1 MAKNHLY
8 TNTNYML
15 LAQLE
20 LELHGF
26 DEQLSLYRSGQTDA
40 GQLNK
45 AYDIAWNRLD
55 IFLTGQETALIRSR
69 YQASERVGAFFE
81 VLKEYEQDV
90 VNPTPDSA
98 RLAEME
104 TRLSKLLPSI
114 RDLMVM
120 NFTGPSAI
128 KQRQELQQSK
138 EGHVLV
144 LVALLAIGLLIL
156 FVVSREMKL
165 QYFLAWNDPLTL
177 LPNRAAFMT
186 RLERLAKGK
195 QPDDCTLTICLVE
208 LNNFKEVNDSLGYAA
223 GDELLTMVANQIREY
238 AHDQAF
244 IARMGGDEFALFI
257 YGAMPIEHRTPYLVR
272 LLDELKP
279 TVFQADPAHR
289 VRVSMG
295 ISQHPITAHKIEE
308 LILFADIALANA
320 KKLKENHL
328 QVFNHR
334 MFEHYSRNRKLAA
347 ELREH
352 LNIISN
358 STLYLHYQPV
368 IKPGNAYNMGAE
380 VLIRWHHPEYGFIN
394 PLDIIAMAEENGLG
408 ELLGK
413 WIFSRVN
420 HDMSQLPASFVDKL
434 ELAINLSNSMFTPA
448 LFHQVNEMLQQSPLR
463 AEQLILELTETIA
476 LDDLPLSQRI
486 FKELKHIHVRIAL
499 DDFGTGWSSF
509 SYLMSLSFDKLKI
522 DKSFV
527 SNIETDPRQF
537 MFVESITKL
546 SHQLGLVVVA
556 EGVESLHELQQLAHI
571 GVDEI
576 QGYYYS
582 KPLSPAE
589 FFIYA
594 MTHLAHSA
602 EESVDVS
609 YH

>member
-1 MAKNHLY
+1 
-8 TNTNYML
+8 
-15 LAQLE
+15 
-20 LELHGF
+20 
-26 DEQLSLYRSGQTDA
+26 
-40 GQLNK
+40 
-45 AYDIAWNRLD
+45 
-55 IFLTGQETALIRSR
+55 
-69 YQASERVGAFFE
+69 
-81 VLKEYEQDV
+81 
-90 VNPTPDSA
+90 
-98 RLAEME
+98 
-104 TRLSKLLPSI
+104 
-114 RDLMVM
+114 
-120 NFTGPSAI
+120 
-128 KQRQELQQSK
+128 
-138 EGHVLV
+138 
-144 LVALLAIGLLIL
+144 
-156 FVVSREMKL
+156 
-165 QYFLAWNDPLTL
+165 
-177 LPNRAAFMT
+177 
-186 RLERLAKGK
+186 
-195 QPDDCTLTICLVE
+195 
-208 LNNFKEVNDSLGYAA
+208 
-223 GDELLTMVANQIREY
+223 
-238 AHDQAF
+238 
-244 IARMGGDEFALFI
+244 
-257 YGAMPIEHRTPYLVR
+257 
-272 LLDELKP
+272 
-279 TVFQADPAHR
+279 
-289 VRVSMG
+289 
-295 ISQHPITAHKIEE
+295 
-308 LILFADIALANA
+308 
-320 KKLKENHL
+320 
-328 QVFNHR
+328 

>member
-1 MAKNHLY
+1 MMIKGKFLSLAFIMVSFLGV
-8 TNTNYML
+8 TIWSLFNYDRTFNDMVKYNQL
-15 LAQLE
+15 SAWSLAQLE

-104 TRLSKLLPSI
+104 GRMNKLLPSI

-195 QPDDCTLTICLVE
+195 QPADCTLTICLIE

-257 YGAMPIEHRTPYLVR
+257 YGAMPIEHRVPYLVR
-272 LLDELKP
+272 LLDELRP

-308 LILFADIALANA
+308 LILFADIAL
-320 KKLKENHL
+320 
-328 QVFNHR
+328 
-334 MFEHYSRNRKLAA
+334 
-347 ELREH
+347 
-352 LNIISN
+352 
-358 STLYLHYQPV
+358 
-368 IKPGNAYNMGAE
+368 
-380 VLIRWHHPEYGFIN
+380 
-394 PLDIIAMAEENGLG
+394 
-408 ELLGK
+408 
-413 WIFSRVN
+413 
-420 HDMSQLPASFVDKL
+420 
-434 ELAINLSNSMFTPA
+434 
-448 LFHQVNEMLQQSPLR
+448 
-463 AEQLILELTETIA
+463 
-476 LDDLPLSQRI
+476 DDLPLSQRI
-486 FKELKHIHVRIAL
+486 FKELKQIHVRIAL